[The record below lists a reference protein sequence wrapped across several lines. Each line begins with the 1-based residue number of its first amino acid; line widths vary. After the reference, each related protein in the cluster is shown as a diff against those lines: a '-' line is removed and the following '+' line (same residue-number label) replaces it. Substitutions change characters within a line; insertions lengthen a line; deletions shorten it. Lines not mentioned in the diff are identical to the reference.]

1 MSTTSGASGTV
12 LQNAPSRRAWYQLE
26 DRHAAMVR
34 GRVAVLV
41 ALAVIAAVA
50 PIDMSGSERVQA
62 VAVCAG
68 GAALHALLAWI
79 PSRRPKRL
87 LAAVDVAL
95 VVDALVIG
103 LLALLS
109 GGADS
114 LAVWLLPVF
123 CLAVTLTLT
132 IWPGIKALILSGL
145 VVGWLT
151 VAGDGTTSALADAA
165 GPLVL
170 AVAVVAVAGA
180 AGPVNERELR
190 QSKQRM
196 EALHAASVSFTGA
209 EDDEALAAIA
219 EDAARALLPGYEVA
233 VRRGGGEDRTTER
246 RWRADGRA
254 FLELPILGRR
264 QEDGGERALGA
275 ITASRPLVRVG
286 RTVVRRD
293 AILELRMLATA
304 LSAAL
309 VQRDLLRRL
318 EHLSMSDPLT
328 GLGNRRAFDEALA
341 VEMARARRAGG
352 SIGLVI
358 LDVDHFKQFNDRH
371 GHQAG
376 DDALVTV
383 AEVLAREA
391 RAEDR
396 ACRIG
401 GEEFALLLP
410 GADDAAAAAVA
421 ERVRRAVE
429 TADAAPAGVTV
440 SLGVA
445 ASHGR
450 RPARAAGERRRA
462 PLRRQGGGAQPGG
475 RLLARA
481 LTAPACPGRSPPA
494 TRPASRTT
502 RTGASKQRESGPSAS
517 TSPAGPAATTRPA
530 RSSSAWVTEA
540 ASSSRW
546 WLT

>member
-12 LQNAPSRRAWYQLE
+12 LQNARSRRAWYQLE
-26 DRHAAMVR
+26 DRHAAMAR
-34 GRVAVLV
+34 GRVAVLAV
-41 ALAVIAAVA
+41 LAVVAAVA
-50 PIDMSGSERVQA
+50 PLDMSGPDRVRA
-62 VAVCAG
+62 VTVCAG
-68 GAALHALLAWI
+68 GVALHVLLAWI
-79 PSRRPKRL
+79 PNRWPARL

-114 LAVWLLPVF
+114 RAVWLLPVW
-123 CLAVTLTLT
+123 CLAITLTLA

-145 VVGWLT
+145 VVGWLSY
-151 VAGDGTTSALADAA
+151 VADTAVPWSEAA

-170 AVAVVAVAGA
+170 ALAVVAVAGA
-180 AGPVNERELR
+180 AAPVNERTLNEGKR
-190 QSKQRM
+190 RM
-196 EALHAASVSFTGA
+196 ETLHAASVSFSAA
-209 EDDEALAAIA
+209 EDDEALTAVAG
-219 EDAARALLPGYEVA
+219 DAARALLPGWDVA
-233 VRRGGGEDRTTER
+233 VRRGGDEDLITER
-246 RWRADGRA
+246 QWRADGRA
-254 FLELPILGRR
+254 FLEIPVVGRS

-275 ITASRPLVRVG
+275 ITASRPLARAG
-286 RTVVRRD
+286 RTFVRRD
-293 AILELRMLATA
+293 VVLELRMLATA

-341 VEMARARRAGG
+341 VEMARARRASSSMGV
-352 SIGLVI
+352 VI

-383 AEVLAREA
+383 ATVLAQEA

-410 GADDAAAAAVA
+410 GADDAAAAVVA
-421 ERVRRAVE
+421 ERIRRAVE
-429 TADAAPAGVTV
+429 NADAEPAGVTV

-445 ASHGR
+445 ASRGDDPRGLLEIADARLYVAKEAGR
-450 RPARAAGERRRA
+450 NRVV
-462 PLRRQGGGAQPGG
+462 
-475 RLLARA
+475 
-481 LTAPACPGRSPPA
+481 
-494 TRPASRTT
+494 AS
-502 RTGASKQRESGPSAS
+502 
-517 TSPAGPAATTRPA
+517 
-530 RSSSAWVTEA
+530 
-540 ASSSRW
+540 
-546 WLT
+546 

>member
-1 MSTTSGASGTV
+1 M
-12 LQNAPSRRAWYQLE
+12 P
-26 DRHAAMVR
+26 
-34 GRVAVLV
+34 
-41 ALAVIAAVA
+41 
-50 PIDMSGSERVQA
+50 
-62 VAVCAG
+62 
-68 GAALHALLAWI
+68 
-79 PSRRPKRL
+79 
-87 LAAVDVAL
+87 
-95 VVDALVIG
+95 
-103 LLALLS
+103 LS
-109 GGADS
+109 DS
-114 LAVWLLPVF
+114 
-123 CLAVTLTLT
+123 
-132 IWPGIKALILSGL
+132 
-145 VVGWLT
+145 
-151 VAGDGTTSALADAA
+151 A

-190 QSKQRM
+190 QSKKRM
-196 EALHAASVSFTGA
+196 EALHAASVAFTGA
-209 EDDEALAAIA
+209 EDDEALTAIA
-219 EDAARALLPGYEVA
+219 EDAARALLPGWDVV
-233 VRRGGGEDRTTER
+233 VRRGGDEDRTTER
-246 RWRADGRA
+246 HWRADGRA
-254 FLELPILGRR
+254 FLELPIVGRR

-352 SIGLVI
+352 SMGVVI

-383 AEVLAREA
+383 AKVLAQEA

-429 TADAAPAGVTV
+429 AAGAEPAGVTV

-445 ASHGR
+445 ASRGDDPR
-450 RPARAAGERRRA
+450 GLLESADARLYVAKAAGRNRVV
-462 PLRRQGGGAQPGG
+462 
-475 RLLARA
+475 
-481 LTAPACPGRSPPA
+481 
-494 TRPASRTT
+494 AS
-502 RTGASKQRESGPSAS
+502 
-517 TSPAGPAATTRPA
+517 
-530 RSSSAWVTEA
+530 
-540 ASSSRW
+540 
-546 WLT
+546 